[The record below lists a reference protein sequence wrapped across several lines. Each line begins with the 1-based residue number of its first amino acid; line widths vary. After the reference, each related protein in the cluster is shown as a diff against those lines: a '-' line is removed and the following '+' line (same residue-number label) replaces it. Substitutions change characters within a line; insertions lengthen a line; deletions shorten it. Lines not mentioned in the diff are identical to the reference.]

1 MIPPST
7 TAEICLCTDSRR
19 IQFNSRRVQ
28 SDSRIIHSN
37 STLNSEDLNA
47 ADMFDKPSTC
57 RSLHTLEYQ
66 PPLVQNYRS
75 LHALEYQNC
84 LQQSKSC
91 QVQTQTPQDQN
102 SICSG
107 KVHTYQTEAQCC
119 TRPTEA
125 SPSQTPDCQVHI
137 QTCKSMFTLEAKR
150 PHKNKSFSL
159 QMFHFSSF
167 SSSSESVSAPLLD
180 NTGNL

>member
-1 MIPPST
+1 MIPPKT

-19 IQFNSRRVQ
+19 ILFNSRRVQ

-37 STLNSEDLNA
+37 STLNSEDLNS
-47 ADMFDKPSTC
+47 ADMLDQPTTC
-57 RSLHTLEYQ
+57 WSLHTLEYQ

-75 LHALEYQNC
+75 LHALENQNC
-84 LQQSKSC
+84 QQQSQNC
-91 QVQTQTPQDQN
+91 QEHT
-102 SICSG
+102 
-107 KVHTYQTEAQCC
+107 HTYQTQAQCC
-119 TRPTEA
+119 TRPIEA